1 MAEFSAKDVA
11 ELRKQTGCGMMDCK
25 NALKDANGDF
35 EAAIK
40 ILREKGMA
48 AVAKKADRIAA
59 EGIVDILTIGDT
71 TAMIE
76 VNSETDFVAKNAIF
90 QAFVK
95 DVLKTVIANK
105 PADVDALLACKFEGE
120 GEGSVSDALAEKT
133 GTIGEKLSIRR
144 FAIVEG
150 VVSTYIHGLGAT
162 GVVVS
167 FDTDVADKAEFAEC
181 AKNVALQTAAMP
193 VQYLDKDGF
202 AEYAKNVAL
211 QTAAMPV
218 LYLNKESVPAS
229 VLEEEKAI
237 LIKQMQEDP
246 KMANKPQQVLEK
258 IVEGKLGKY
267 YENNCLLEQLYV
279 KDDSMTVGKYTAQ
292 TAKELGG
299 SIKVIGYVRFD
310 KGEGIQKREEDFA
323 AEIQKMV
330 QG

>member
-1 MAEFSAKDVA
+1 MAFTAKDVA

-25 NALKDANGDF
+25 KALTETDGDF
-35 EAAIK
+35 EAAVK
-40 ILREKGMA
+40 YLREKGMA
-48 AVAKKADRIAA
+48 ATAKKADRIAA
-59 EGIVDILTIGDT
+59 EGIVDVMTIGNT
-71 TAMIE
+71 TAIIE
-76 VNSETDFVAKNAIF
+76 VNSETDFVAKNATF
-90 QAFVK
+90 QEFVK
-95 DVLKTVIANK
+95 EVLKTVIANK
-105 PADVDALLACKFEGE
+105 PADVDALLASAYTQG
-120 GEGSVSDALAEKT
+120 GTVSEALAEQTYK
-133 GTIGEKLSIRR
+133 IGEKLSIRR
-144 FAIVEG
+144 FTIVEG
-150 VVSTYIHGLGAT
+150 VVSTYIHGMGAT
-162 GVVVS
+162 GVVINFV
-167 FDTDVADKAEFAEC
+167 TDVA
-181 AKNVALQTAAMP
+181 
-193 VQYLDKDGF
+193 DKDGF

-211 QTAAMPV
+211 QAAAMPV

-267 YENNCLLEQLYV
+267 YETNCLLEQLYV
-279 KDDSMTVGKYTAQ
+279 KDDSMTVSKYTAQ

-299 SIKVIGYVRFD
+299 SISVIGYVRYD

>member
-35 EAAIK
+35 DAAVK

-48 AVAKKADRIAA
+48 AVAKKASRIAA
-59 EGIVDILTIGDT
+59 EGIVDIMTIGNT

-95 DVLKTVIANK
+95 DVLKTIIVNK
-105 PADVDALLACKFEGE
+105 PADVAALMSCKYEGE
-120 GEGSVSDALAEKT
+120 GADTVEAAVAEKT

-144 FAIVEG
+144 FAIIEG
-150 VVSTYIHGLGAT
+150 TVSTYIHGLGST

-167 FDTDVADKAEFAEC
+167 FATDLADKAEFAEC
-181 AKNVALQTAAMP
+181 AKNVALQTAAMA
-193 VQYLDKDGF
+193 VRFLDKS
-202 AEYAKNVAL
+202 V
-211 QTAAMPV
+211 
-218 LYLNKESVPAS
+218 VPAE
-229 VLEEEKAI
+229 VLAEEKAI
-237 LIKQMQEDP
+237 LVAQMQQDP

-258 IVEGKLGKY
+258 IVEGKLGKF
-267 YENNCLLEQLYV
+267 YENNCLLQQLYV
-279 KDDSMTVGKYTAQ
+279 KDDSMTVEKYVASV
-292 TAKELGG
+292 AKELGG
-299 SIKVIGYVRFD
+299 FIKVTGYVRYD
-310 KGEGIQKREEDFA
+310 KGEGLEKREDDFA

>member
-1 MAEFSAKDVA
+1 MADFSAKDVA

-35 EAAIK
+35 EAAVK

-48 AVAKKADRIAA
+48 AVAKKANRIAA
-59 EGIVDILTIGDT
+59 EGIVDIMTIDNV
-71 TAMIE
+71 TAIVE
-76 VNSETDFVAKNAIF
+76 VNSETDFVAKNALF

-95 DVLKTVIANK
+95 DVLKTIIVNK
-105 PADVDALLACKFEGE
+105 PQDVEALMNCKFEGE
-120 GEGSVSDALAEKT
+120 GAGTVSDALAEKT

-144 FAIVEG
+144 FAVIDG

-193 VQYLDKDGF
+193 VQYLDKD
-202 AEYAKNVAL
+202 
-211 QTAAMPV
+211 
-218 LYLNKESVPAS
+218 SVPAD
-229 VLEEEKAI
+229 VLAEEKNI
-237 LIKQMQEDP
+237 LIAQMQQDP

-258 IVEGKLGKY
+258 IVEGKLGKF
-267 YENNCLLEQLYV
+267 YENNCLMDQLYV
-279 KDDSMTVGKYTAQ
+279 KDDSLTVSKYVAQ

-299 SIKVIGYVRFD
+299 SIAVVGYVRFD
-310 KGEGIQKREEDFA
+310 KGEGLEKREEDFA
-323 AEIQKMV
+323 AEIEKMV
-330 QG
+330 KG